1 MIKKIFILNLL
12 LLLAAQYSIC
22 QNKKILA
29 IESFPQEKVFA
40 HINSNFFIIGEEIL
54 FKMYCLNSSEN
65 TMSTI
70 SKIGYIELIDENNNS
85 VFKQKLRL
93 KNGEGNGAI
102 FINQELKTGTYK
114 FISYTQWMRN
124 SHTFFEENIFIVNP
138 FSDKLKKIDSLEIN
152 NYTITETKNTNFLEF
167 KTDQKTYLKREKV
180 VLNFDKK
187 IAINASISVRKTD
200 SLHIPSKITVPSF
213 LANYKPSK
221 LFSKKEYLPELRGQ
235 LFYGKVISKS
245 DENVSNLKI
254 GISFIGNQNFTKVS
268 VTNLKGEFYLNLDK
282 SYEAEDAIIEVL
294 DHPKDSF
301 TIKLNNNNE
310 LEKSF
315 QNFIKIHYSDAI
327 RGLVKQKSLHNQI
340 ENAYNEVKQPF
351 VKSEENNTSIFDE
364 NPNKIV
370 YHLDD
375 YTRFKTLKEVTVEI
389 LQDVWIS
396 EKKDIYNF
404 HVRDYNLEVD
414 TDLKTLLIVDG
425 FIVNNHADFVFFDA
439 LKIKTIEI
447 VKEKYFFG
455 AKKYQGIINI
465 KTFNSA
471 YKPYVK
477 VNNVFTLLKP
487 IEEITFFS
495 PNYSSSKNEKIPDF
509 RYQLYWN
516 PSVKNTSDNFSFY
529 TSDVTGTFEIIVEG
543 FTFDG
548 KPICEKIFFSVK

>member
-1 MIKKIFILNLL
+1 MIKKIFTLNLL
-12 LLLAAQYSIC
+12 LLLTAQYSIC
-22 QNKKILA
+22 QNKKVLT

-40 HINSNFFIIGEEIL
+40 HTNSNFFITGEEIL
-54 FKMYCLNSSEN
+54 FKIYCLNSLEN

-85 VFKQKLRL
+85 VLKQKLRL
-93 KNGEGNGAI
+93 KNGEGNGTI

-152 NYTITETKNTNFLEF
+152 NYTITETKNTNFLEL
-167 KTDQKTYLKREKV
+167 KTDQKTYQKREKV

-187 IAINASISVRKTD
+187 IAANVSISVRKTD

-254 GISFIGNQNFTKVS
+254 GISFTGNQKVTKVS

-282 SYEAEDAIIEVL
+282 SYEAEDVIIEVL
-294 DHPKDSF
+294 DHPKETF
-301 TIKLNNNNE
+301 TIELNNNNE

-315 QNFIKIHYSDAI
+315 QDFTKIHYSGAI
-327 RGLVKQKSLHNQI
+327 RELVKQKNLHNQI

-351 VKSEENNTSIFDE
+351 VKPEENNTYVFDE
-364 NPNKIV
+364 NSNKIV

-396 EKKDIYNF
+396 EKDDTYNF
-404 HVRDYNLEVD
+404 HVRDYNLEID
-414 TDLKTLLIVDG
+414 PDLKTLLIVDG
-425 FIVNNHADFVFFDA
+425 FIVNNHTDIVFFDA
-439 LKIKTIEI
+439 LKIKTIEL

-455 AKKYQGIINI
+455 AKRYQGIINI
-465 KTFNSA
+465 ETFNSTF
-471 YKPYVK
+471 KPNVK
-477 VNNVFTLLKP
+477 ANNVFTLLKP
-487 IEEITFFS
+487 TEEITLFS

-516 PSVKNTSDNFSFY
+516 PRIKNTSDNFSFY

-543 FTFDG
+543 LTFDG
-548 KPICEKIFFSVK
+548 KPIFQKTFFSVK